1 MAPRACILNA
11 NGLSPTAIPSTVAAT
26 MVYAGPAVG
35 YLWFGEDRAVRAL
48 EWIGKDCAARTTA
61 VLATADS
68 HCRPP
73 KAVLDQ
79 RLRVP

>member
-11 NGLSPTAIPSTVAAT
+11 NGLIPTAMRQRSYTQV
-26 MVYAGPAVG
+26 PAVG
-35 YLWFGEDRAVRAL
+35 YLGFGENRAVRAL
-48 EWIGKDCAARTTA
+48 EWIGKDCAARTIA